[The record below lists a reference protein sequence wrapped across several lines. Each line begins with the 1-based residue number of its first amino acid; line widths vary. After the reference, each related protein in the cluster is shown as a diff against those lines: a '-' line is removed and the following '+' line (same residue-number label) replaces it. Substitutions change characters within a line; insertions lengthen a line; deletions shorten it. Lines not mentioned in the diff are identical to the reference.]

1 MKNKELTKP
10 YYASFYQNNRMP
22 FCMALLFY
30 CIMSLDG
37 PMVSWILG
45 GITDAAAQMSMQEM
59 IRIIRITLVFFP
71 ALFLT
76 ATLSY
81 RFKSVYVK
89 KGILQYKNLA
99 FRNMSEKRVSAF
111 SSRNTG
117 GYLSALTND
126 IAQIEE
132 DYLSKSV
139 NLVYMSLQFLIALG
153 MMLYYS
159 RLLTLAVIVMA
170 ILPALVSVLMGKELT
185 KRTTLVSEQNE
196 SFTARLKDLLSG
208 FSVIKSFKAETQT
221 CELFSTENE
230 TLEETKK
237 KRRWW
242 DALLSACSNMAG
254 FLTQFVVMFL
264 GVYLTITGQITFGK
278 VMIFINLMGSSILA
292 PMQMIPE
299 MLAKRNAAKALV
311 SKCAGMMAPEEKH
324 ENLLPVSARLKDAI
338 ALQNVSFG
346 YEEGKPVLK
355 GVHLRFEAG
364 KSYAIVG
371 ASGSGK
377 STLLSLLMGIYD
389 AYDGSLLVDGKEMKE
404 IDHDSL
410 YDLVSLIDQN
420 VFLFDDTI
428 RNNLTMFADFDD
440 EKVQDAVQKSALLDM
455 IRARGEDYLCG
466 EGGSNLSGGEKQRIA
481 IARALLRETKVLLID
496 EATSALDA
504 ETAAHINE
512 TIASLEGYTRIVIT
526 HRLDEA
532 QLSRF
537 DEIIM
542 LKNGAVA
549 EQGDYDTLR
558 SRKGPFYALCA
569 LSA

>member
-1 MKNKELTKP
+1 MKNKELTRP
-10 YYASFYQNNRMP
+10 YYASFYQNNRLP
-22 FCMALLFY
+22 FFASLLFY
-30 CIMSLDG
+30 CILSLDG
-37 PMVSWILG
+37 PMISWILG
-45 GITDAAAQMSMQEM
+45 GATDAAAQMSMPGM
-59 IRIIRITLVFFP
+59 MRFIRIVLVFFP
-71 ALFLT
+71 AMFLT
-76 ATLSY
+76 LTLSY

-89 KGILQYKNLA
+89 RGILQYKNLA

-111 SSRNTG
+111 SLRNTG

-139 NLVYMSLQFLIALG
+139 NLVYQILQFLIALG

-159 RLLTLAVIVMA
+159 RVLTLAVVAMV
-170 ILPALVSVLMGKELT
+170 ILPALVSSVMGRELA
-185 KRTTLVSEQNE
+185 KRTTTVSERNE

-208 FSVIKSFKAETQT
+208 FSVIKSFKAEAHTR
-221 CELFSTENE
+221 EIFYAENE
-230 TLEETKK
+230 TLEEAK
-237 KRRWW
+237 KRKRWW
-242 DALLSACSNMAG
+242 DALLSACSGMAG
-254 FLTQFVVMFL
+254 GLTQFVVMFL
-264 GVYLTITGQITFGK
+264 GAYLTITGQISLGT
-278 VMIFINLMGSSILA
+278 VMIFINLMGSSLL
-292 PMQMIPE
+292 PPLQMVPE
-299 MLAKRNAAKALV
+299 ILAKRKAAKALV
-311 SKCAGMMAPEEKH
+311 EKCAEMMSAEDVR
-324 ENLLPVSARLKDAI
+324 ENRLQVSARLTDAI

-346 YEEGKPVLK
+346 YEEDNPVLK
-355 GVHLRFEAG
+355 DLHLRFEAG

-404 IDHDSL
+404 IDQDSL

-440 EKVQDAVQKSALLDM
+440 EKVRDAVQKSALSDM
-455 IRARGEDYLCG
+455 ILSRGEDYLCG

-542 LKNGAVA
+542 LKNGTVA
-549 EQGDYDTLR
+549 EQGDYDTLC